1 MSKLTELIEE
11 LCPDGVEYR
20 PLGELGK
27 RNKGMVITASR
38 MKELHHEGGE
48 VRIFAGGYTIADVDR
63 NDLPGEAVIDVPSII
78 VKSRGNIGFEYHT
91 RPFTH
96 KNELWSYTLDD
107 PDVDQKFIFYYLQS
121 RVSYFQ
127 LKAKSGKLPQIGV
140 RDTDQFSVPTPPL
153 KVQREIVRVLDA
165 FTDLEQSLVSELELR
180 KKQYVE
186 YRDTAIEDL
195 VNGNVPSVHLG
206 DHARTVNGLTGKNK
220 SDFSDGNA
228 KFITYRNV
236 FSNPE
241 VNLETNDYVKV
252 AEGEKQNQ
260 VELGDVIF
268 TGSSESR
275 EEVGF
280 SAVVTQT
287 PAEPIYLNSFCF
299 VVRFEDPEFIDPGFA
314 KHMFRG
320 RPIRKQIMK
329 SANGVTRINI
339 SKPRFMRVEIPV
351 PPMEM
356 QQEIAVK
363 LDAFSSLIQSIDQE
377 ISLRRKQ
384 YEFYRDE
391 LLSFAPKED

>member
-63 NDLPGEAVIDVPSII
+63 DDLPGEAVIDVPSII

-165 FTDLEQSLVSELELR
+165 FTDLEQNLVSELELR
-180 KKQYVE
+180 KKQLDH
-186 YRDTAIEDL
+186 YRSQVLSAD
-195 VNGNVPSVHLG
+195 S
-206 DHARTVNGLTGKNK
+206 
-220 SDFSDGNA
+220 SDGD
-228 KFITYRNV
+228 
-236 FSNPE
+236 
-241 VNLETNDYVKV
+241 L
-252 AEGEKQNQ
+252 
-260 VELGDVIF
+260 VELGELGRIV
-268 TGSSESR
+268 TGRTPKGDDPNAWGSEVNFVTPSDIGDGVKMVSSTNR
-275 EEVGF
+275 QL
-280 SAVVTQT
+280 SAAGAQS
-287 PAEPIYLNSFCF
+287 L
-299 VVRFEDPEFIDPGFA
+299 
-314 KHMFRG
+314 
-320 RPIRKQIMK
+320 MK
-329 SANGVTRINI
+329 SFVPAGSILVTCIGVVGKTVINDHDCVTNQQINSIILNPNVNADYVFHALTALRPQLSALGSRSTGTMPILNKTNFSRIKISLPSITRQN
-339 SKPRFMRVEIPV
+339 
-351 PPMEM
+351 
-356 QQEIAVK
+356 EIAETLNK
-363 LDAFSSLIQSIDQE
+363 FDALISTSGSGIQAEID
-377 ISLRRKQ
+377 LRRQQ

-391 LLSFAPKED
+391 LLSFTPKED

>member
-63 NDLPGEAVIDVPSII
+63 DDLPGEAVIDVPSII

-153 KVQREIVRVLDA
+153 KVQWEIVRVLDA
-165 FTDLEQSLVSELELR
+165 FTDLEQNLVSELELR
-180 KKQYVE
+180 KKQFDSVRRSVISDSQAAEKKVLRLREAESEGIVTLGRGKVISKKDIAANPGDYPVYSSSGAGNGEFGRYGNYMFDDERISWSVDGGGRLFYRPAHRYSVTNVSGWMTVNISDLQVKYLYYVLLSQWE
-186 YRDTAIEDL
+186 NESFDYTRKAH
-195 VNGNVPSVHLG
+195 PSVIREVY
-206 DHARTVNGLTGKNK
+206 A
-220 SDFSDGNA
+220 FSIPTIEIQD
-228 KFITYRNV
+228 
-236 FSNPE
+236 E
-241 VNLETNDYVKV
+241 VV
-252 AEGEKQNQ
+252 
-260 VELGDVIF
+260 
-268 TGSSESR
+268 S
-275 EEVGF
+275 
-280 SAVVTQT
+280 
-287 PAEPIYLNSFCF
+287 
-299 VVRFEDPEFIDPGFA
+299 
-314 KHMFRG
+314 
-320 RPIRKQIMK
+320 
-329 SANGVTRINI
+329 
-339 SKPRFMRVEIPV
+339 
-351 PPMEM
+351 
-356 QQEIAVK
+356 K
-363 LDAFSSLIQSIDQE
+363 LDSLESLIQSIEQE

-391 LLSFAPKED
+391 LLSFAPEED